1 MRKAIETQFKLYE
14 DCVCRIHAVGASGPF
29 VFTER
34 TDHVTMRHNGKRV
47 SARMSGVFELDAR
60 GKITAW
66 RDYYDPV
73 PVYRQIGLSE
83 QELYA
88 TAE

>member
-1 MRKAIETQFKLYE
+1 
-14 DCVCRIHAVGASGPF
+14 
-29 VFTER
+29 
-34 TDHVTMRHNGKRV
+34 MRHNGKRV